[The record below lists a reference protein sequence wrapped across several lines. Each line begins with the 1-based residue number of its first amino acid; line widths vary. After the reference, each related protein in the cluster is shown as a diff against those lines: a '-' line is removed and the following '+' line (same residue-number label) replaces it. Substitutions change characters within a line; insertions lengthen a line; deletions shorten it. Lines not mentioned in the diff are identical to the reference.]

1 MFSKKKFI
9 FILVVVA
16 LITGGIGFYGG
27 THYVPIRT
35 IINQPISSEPDTR
48 VDFSTFW
55 QTWNAVNDNFVN
67 ADQLDKQKLIYGA
80 TSGLVDALDDP
91 HSIFFTPEEAQI
103 FEENLSGTFEGVG
116 MEIGIKENQL
126 VIISPLDNTPAQK
139 AGLLPGDRII
149 KIDEQ
154 LTQSLNLE
162 QCVQFIRGPKET
174 TVTLTVSRENSFQE
188 KEFMLTRAKIE
199 IPTIK
204 WEFEEPDIAYLKI
217 YHFYGNTTQEFNH
230 SSLDI
235 LSHPSIKKI
244 VLDLRNNPGGYLNTA
259 KDIAGWFL
267 EPGQVVAIEQ
277 FSADNNNTITAQG
290 NGKLANY
297 PIVVLINQ
305 GSASAAE
312 ILAGALR
319 DNREIKLIGEKSFG
333 KGSVQEPI
341 NLEDSSMLKLTIAK
355 WLTPNETSIDN
366 TGLIPDIKV
375 EMSEEDYQN
384 DRDPQ
389 LDKAI
394 EINKLQNY

>member
-1 MFSKKKFI
+1 
-9 FILVVVA
+9 LV
-16 LITGGIGFYGG
+16 
-27 THYVPIRT
+27 
-35 IINQPISSEPDTR
+35 
-48 VDFSTFW
+48 
-55 QTWNAVNDNFVN
+55 
-67 ADQLDKQKLIYGA
+67 
-80 TSGLVDALDDP
+80 
-91 HSIFFTPEEAQI
+91 
-103 FEENLSGTFEGVG
+103 
-116 MEIGIKENQL
+116 
-126 VIISPLDNTPAQK
+126 
-139 AGLLPGDRII
+139 
-149 KIDEQ
+149 
-154 LTQSLNLE
+154 
-162 QCVQFIRGPKET
+162 
-174 TVTLTVSRENSFQE
+174 
-188 KEFMLTRAKIE
+188 
-199 IPTIK
+199 
-204 WEFEEPDIAYLKI
+204 
-217 YHFYGNTTQEFNH
+217 
-230 SSLDI
+230 
-235 LSHPSIKKI
+235 
-244 VLDLRNNPGGYLNTA
+244 
-259 KDIAGWFL
+259 L

-394 EINKLQNY
+394 EIIKLQNY

>member
-1 MFSKKKFI
+1 LYFKFNVFKKEIYFY
-9 FILVVVA
+9 LVVVA

-162 QCVQFIRGPKET
+162 QCVQFIRGPKEQQLL
-174 TVTLTVSRENSFQE
+174 LTVSRENSFQE

-259 KDIAGWFL
+259 KDIAGWF
-267 EPGQVVAIEQ
+267 
-277 FSADNNNTITAQG
+277 
-290 NGKLANY
+290 
-297 PIVVLINQ
+297 
-305 GSASAAE
+305 
-312 ILAGALR
+312 
-319 DNREIKLIGEKSFG
+319 
-333 KGSVQEPI
+333 
-341 NLEDSSMLKLTIAK
+341 
-355 WLTPNETSIDN
+355 
-366 TGLIPDIKV
+366 
-375 EMSEEDYQN
+375 
-384 DRDPQ
+384 
-389 LDKAI
+389 
-394 EINKLQNY
+394 

>member
-35 IINQPISSEPDTR
+35 IVNQPISSEPDTQ

-55 QTWNAVNDNFVN
+55 QTWNAVKDNFVN

-394 EINKLQNY
+394 EIIKLQNY